1 MRRLFKRI
9 GCQVKR
15 IKIPFLFAWSMVK
28 PCISRTN
35 QLRDRTCVS
44 IIALHATM
52 QALHKIELFKK
63 YSLQTMSRPAA
74 TPARSSSRRFG
85 DDITAGSAGRSFAT
99 LAAPSS
105 STEQASEKR
114 VRLAVAVFFA
124 DICTRNHFQGELD
137 FASVPTVTT
146 SIRRTAVSR
155 EAVAEEL
162 WEPALAR
169 ADLLVL
175 VSKHP
180 LCSPRFFLSSKIKI
194 SPV

>member
-9 GCQVKR
+9 GC
-15 IKIPFLFAWSMVK
+15 
-28 PCISRTN
+28 
-35 QLRDRTCVS
+35 
-44 IIALHATM
+44 
-52 QALHKIELFKK
+52 
-63 YSLQTMSRPAA
+63 QTMSRPAA

-114 VRLAVAVFFA
+114 
-124 DICTRNHFQGELD
+124 GELD

-155 EAVAEEL
+155 EAVGEEL

-169 ADLLVL
+169 ADHLVL
-175 VSKHP
+175 PSCANSSAGRAPVHP
-180 LCSPRFFLSSKIKI
+180 LFHPWTRISATSESPPLRSIRTSAPAAVATPPPATKMMMTTVESQLRE
-194 SPV
+194 PRGGPDGE